1 MDSLICTILILLNT
15 QFLKWFPKWGEGR
28 PERVLDYCKGSRSR
42 KINSLINNCCVR
54 KKYLLHFFLFCINS
68 LL

>member
-15 QFLKWFPKWGEGR
+15 QFLKWFPKWGAGR

-42 KINSLINNCCVR
+42 KII
-54 KKYLLHFFLFCINS
+54 LLSIIVVLGKNIYFIFFFLH
-68 LL
+68 